1 MAKTTPPNPSKAPAA
16 AEAQLLSAEDTREET
31 RAVIASAIRAS
42 ARFAE
47 ANPEHQSTPQ
57 ILAVLSD
64 FYGKTCHE
72 MDKAREQRLLGEL
85 APMLGEIAR
94 EVLKDVGRKGETKDT
109 RAKKSSSANEGTEPQ
124 PSESP
129 APSEEPQP
137 AAPRA
142 PVVEHLTKDAA

>member
-1 MAKTTPPNPSKAPAA
+1 MAKTTPNPSKAPAA
-16 AEAQLLSAEDTREET
+16 AEVQLLSAEDTREET
-31 RAVIASAIRAS
+31 RAVIASAIRTS

-47 ANPEHQSTPQ
+47 ANPEHRSTPQ

-72 MDKAREQRLLGEL
+72 TDKAGEQRLLGEL

-94 EVLKDVGRKGETKDT
+94 EVLKDVARKGEAKDT
-109 RAKKSSSANEGTEPQ
+109 RANQKSGGANEDAESP
-124 PSESP
+124 PSETVT
-129 APSEEPQP
+129 PSEEPPP